1 MDAPPSPRKV
11 TSIRLLLVA
20 ISGLALAVGC
30 ARSNRDAADTSRAT
44 APARSGAQLWSEN
57 CAACHNMR
65 PPGTYSDS
73 QWAVSTHHM
82 RILGNLTG
90 QEERAIL
97 QFLQSAN

>member
-1 MDAPPSPRKV
+1 MHAQLSLHKLSP
-11 TSIRLLLVA
+11 IGLMLVA
-20 ISGLALAVGC
+20 IGGLVLAGGC
-30 ARSNRDAADTSRAT
+30 ARSDRDASETARAT
-44 APARSGAQLWSEN
+44 VPARSGAQLWSEN